1 MQRNINFFK
10 YLSLAFI
17 ILSFIYVIYLSYISV
32 FNIFVG
38 ADVKI
43 NEQGKLEVTNVV
55 DYTDEYYTGVK
66 KGDII
71 LEVNGEKGSEVQLES
86 GRLVNVESLIVERDN
101 KSFHLQNV
109 SLISEENLFMYL
121 IPIISYSICLFC
133 IFFVYRINKVRK
145 SSSAFVLI
153 LFLLFVPIAYVS
165 ACGARK
171 GEEVST
177 YLLVLTLVSCPILYI
192 HFIYK
197 YFAELGTK
205 LFKKKILI
213 IMYMFPLIN
222 LLLEAIMGNRLNSST
237 FLSNLNLISFFVL
250 VLTVSILIH
259 QGIRKIKQNEQKSI
273 LKVLSYTNILAFS
286 PFIIFFVIPYVLFNT
301 YLSPFSLAAFT
312 LVIPFSLVYQF
323 MTNRLYNIDFVV
335 GRLKYYGFLAITP
348 TVIVVTIFN
357 YVQKPK
363 DNFYSVK
370 LTIVIY
376 LLMFAVFYFK
386 EIIDFRFKLKRFTEK
401 FNYQDGIFKFTQLIK
416 QASSVDQ
423 VLNHFKN
430 TILEVLNIDNACVY
444 DNSKGEITLISK
456 NNFKDITYKN
466 FEQYVQNFSGEIGK
480 IREFK
485 QGFIIKIGERG
496 DRSFLV
502 LCFSSYNTFK
512 LTRDE
517 IAWLQTLAFYT
528 NVSLENV
535 MKIEELM
542 VHLEDLKQQESNPVW
557 LKKLMYTIEEKQR
570 SDLARDLHD
579 SVLQDLISLKRQC
592 ELFLADF
599 KKDDSPCREDV
610 QDKLVQMNEQM
621 SDVISMTRETCHEL
635 RPQLLYDLGLVKALS
650 KLVAQQQERVPFHI
664 RLNTGRFTASL
675 DLDSQLN
682 LYRIIQEFLSNA
694 VKHSQATDVLIM
706 LISIQNK
713 IVLHYEDDGVGFDQE
728 KNNEHSMSMGLS
740 GIKERVRALDGRL
753 RIETCEGKGFKAD
766 IEIEL

>member
-1 MQRNINFFK
+1 MHRNNNFYK

-17 ILSFIYVIYLSYISV
+17 ILSFVYVIYLSYISV

-43 NEQGKLEVTNVV
+43 NEQGKLEVTKVV
-55 DYTDEYYTGVK
+55 DYTDEYYSGVK

-71 LEVNGEKGSEVQLES
+71 LEVNGQKGSEIQLES
-86 GRLVNVESLIVERDN
+86 GRLVNVESLTVERDN

-121 IPIISYSICLFC
+121 IPLISYSICLFC

-145 SSSAFVLI
+145 SPSAFVLI
-153 LFLLFVPIAYVS
+153 LFLLFVSVAYVS
-165 ACGARK
+165 ACGARR

-213 IMYMFPLIN
+213 IMYILPLVN
-222 LLLEAIMGNRLNSST
+222 LLLEAVLSNRLNSSA

-250 VLTVSILIH
+250 VLTVCILIH

-273 LKVLSYTNILAFS
+273 LKILAYINILSFS
-286 PFIIFFVIPYVLFNT
+286 PFIIFFVIPYVLFDK

-357 YVQKPK
+357 YIQKPE

-370 LTIVIY
+370 LTVVIY

-444 DNSKGEITLISK
+444 DNSKGEITLLSK
-456 NNFKDITYKN
+456 NNFKDMTYKN
-466 FEQYVQNFSGEIGK
+466 HEQYVKKFSGDIGK
-480 IREFK
+480 IKEFK

-528 NVSLENV
+528 SVSLV
-535 MKIEELM
+535 WS
-542 VHLEDLKQQESNPVW
+542 QGGSNP
-557 LKKLMYTIEEKQR
+557 
-570 SDLARDLHD
+570 
-579 SVLQDLISLKRQC
+579 
-592 ELFLADF
+592 
-599 KKDDSPCREDV
+599 
-610 QDKLVQMNEQM
+610 
-621 SDVISMTRETCHEL
+621 
-635 RPQLLYDLGLVKALS
+635 
-650 KLVAQQQERVPFHI
+650 
-664 RLNTGRFTASL
+664 
-675 DLDSQLN
+675 
-682 LYRIIQEFLSNA
+682 
-694 VKHSQATDVLIM
+694 
-706 LISIQNK
+706 
-713 IVLHYEDDGVGFDQE
+713 
-728 KNNEHSMSMGLS
+728 
-740 GIKERVRALDGRL
+740 
-753 RIETCEGKGFKAD
+753 
-766 IEIEL
+766 

>member
-1 MQRNINFFK
+1 MHRNNNFYK

-17 ILSFIYVIYLSYISV
+17 ILSFVYVIYLSYISV

-43 NEQGKLEVTNVV
+43 NEQGKLEVTKVV
-55 DYTDEYYTGVK
+55 DYTDEYYSGVK

-71 LEVNGEKGSEVQLES
+71 LEVNGQKGSEIQLES
-86 GRLVNVESLIVERDN
+86 GRLVNVESLTVERDN

-121 IPIISYSICLFC
+121 IPLISYSICLFC

-145 SSSAFVLI
+145 SPSAFVLI
-153 LFLLFVPIAYVS
+153 LFLLFVSVAYVS
-165 ACGARK
+165 ACGARR

-213 IMYMFPLIN
+213 IMYILPLVN
-222 LLLEAIMGNRLNSST
+222 LLLEAVLSNRLNSSA

-273 LKVLSYTNILAFS
+273 LKILAYINILSFS
-286 PFIIFFVIPYVLFNT
+286 PFIIFFVIPYVLFDK

-357 YVQKPK
+357 YIQKPE

-370 LTIVIY
+370 LTVVIY

-416 QASSVDQ
+416 QASSVD
-423 VLNHFKN
+423 
-430 TILEVLNIDNACVY
+430 
-444 DNSKGEITLISK
+444 
-456 NNFKDITYKN
+456 
-466 FEQYVQNFSGEIGK
+466 
-480 IREFK
+480 
-485 QGFIIKIGERG
+485 
-496 DRSFLV
+496 
-502 LCFSSYNTFK
+502 
-512 LTRDE
+512 
-517 IAWLQTLAFYT
+517 
-528 NVSLENV
+528 
-535 MKIEELM
+535 
-542 VHLEDLKQQESNPVW
+542 
-557 LKKLMYTIEEKQR
+557 
-570 SDLARDLHD
+570 
-579 SVLQDLISLKRQC
+579 
-592 ELFLADF
+592 
-599 KKDDSPCREDV
+599 
-610 QDKLVQMNEQM
+610 
-621 SDVISMTRETCHEL
+621 
-635 RPQLLYDLGLVKALS
+635 
-650 KLVAQQQERVPFHI
+650 
-664 RLNTGRFTASL
+664 
-675 DLDSQLN
+675 
-682 LYRIIQEFLSNA
+682 
-694 VKHSQATDVLIM
+694 
-706 LISIQNK
+706 
-713 IVLHYEDDGVGFDQE
+713 
-728 KNNEHSMSMGLS
+728 
-740 GIKERVRALDGRL
+740 
-753 RIETCEGKGFKAD
+753 
-766 IEIEL
+766 